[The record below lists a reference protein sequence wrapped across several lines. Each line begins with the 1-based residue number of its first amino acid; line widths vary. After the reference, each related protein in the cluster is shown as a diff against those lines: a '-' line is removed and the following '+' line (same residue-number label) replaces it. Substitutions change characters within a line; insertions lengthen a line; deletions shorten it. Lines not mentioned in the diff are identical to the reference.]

1 MNPVLRTL
9 ARVAAALTELDR
21 VEAIGWHAARCWCV
35 PHAFRRAVTSW
46 VEGGVFPG
54 LMLASVTQ
62 APDFGLHSE
71 GLALFT
77 GQELRIE
84 PELTQDIT
92 GATRLALR
100 LFDYLTERGSLAE
113 PEALTGP
120 DNRRIRLEP
129 SANGRFVRVSRE

>member
-1 MNPVLRTL
+1 MPVLRTL
-9 ARVAAALTELDR
+9 ACVAAALSELDR
-21 VEAIGWHAARCWCV
+21 VEAIGWHAARCWCD
-35 PHAFRRAVTSW
+35 PHAFRRAVTRW
-46 VEGGVFPG
+46 IEGGAFPG

-84 PELTQDIT
+84 PELTQDMT

-120 DNRRIRLEP
+120 ENSRIRLEP
-129 SANGRFVRVSRE
+129 SANGRFVRVSGE